1 MIRHAVLVT
10 LKADTSTETL
20 ETTVEQARKLASE
33 IPSLRQIEVG
43 LGANPGNATV
53 GIVALF
59 DDMDGFW
66 EYMKHPAHQAFGQ
79 VHIRPFAD
87 NVTQV
92 QFEI

>member
-1 MIRHAVLVT
+1 MIRHAVLVM
-10 LKADTSTETL
+10 LKADTSTESM
-20 ETTVEQARKLASE
+20 ETAVEQARKLPSE

-53 GIVALF
+53 GIMALF
-59 DDMDGFW
+59 DDMEGFW

-79 VHIRPFAD
+79 VHIRPFAESI
-87 NVTQV
+87 TQV